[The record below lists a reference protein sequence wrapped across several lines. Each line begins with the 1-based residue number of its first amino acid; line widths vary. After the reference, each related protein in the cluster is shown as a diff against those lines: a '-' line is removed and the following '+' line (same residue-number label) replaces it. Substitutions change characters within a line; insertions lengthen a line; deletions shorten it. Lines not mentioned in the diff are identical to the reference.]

1 MAGCGLLQVTAN
13 PVERPA
19 LVESLGLAASVT
31 DGAIDVQRFLLG
43 AGRGRII
50 PGQPPRGS

>member
-13 PVERPA
+13 PVERPG

-31 DGAIDVQRFLLG
+31 DGAVDVQRFLLG
-43 AGRGRII
+43 AGRGRIV
-50 PGQPPRGS
+50 PG